1 MFLNE
6 VSDFCEFL
14 ATKTHSIEE
23 ILAHI
28 TLRVFSPLNASTT
41 FICELNSQNLV
52 ESLGVF
58 GLGKGLEDKYPNLY
72 SFHEP
77 LPVPDAMRKRKV
89 LWINTLPKW
98 PDEYP
103 ALKDAPE
110 VKGAKTFICFP
121 IEKCGTPVAAVGL
134 FCNAKIDHDSE
145 TETFLKAIGNVLALH
160 LYREPRISD
169 DKNGFDRNLKST
181 NSNSGSVSRELTD
194 RQSLVLRLISESR
207 TNSAIGELLGYS
219 ESTVRQ
225 ETIKIFA
232 KMRCSGREEAS
243 RIYRDLQ
250 KPILKE

>member
-14 ATKTHSIEE
+14 ATKIHSIEE
-23 ILAHI
+23 ILSHM

-41 FICELNSQNLV
+41 FICELNSRNLV
-52 ESLGVF
+52 ESLGAF

-72 SFHEP
+72 SFDEP
-77 LPVPDAMRKRKV
+77 LPVPDAMRKRKI

-103 ALKDAPE
+103 GLKDAPD

-121 IEKCGTPVAAVGL
+121 IEKSGTPVAAFGL
-134 FCNAKIDHDSE
+134 FCSNKMDHDSE
-145 TETFLKAIGNVLALH
+145 TEIFLKAIGNVLALH
-160 LYREPRISD
+160 LFREPRISD
-169 DKNGFDRNLKST
+169 EKNRFDHNSKST

-194 RQSLVLRLISESR
+194 RQSLILRLISEGR
-207 TNSAIGELLGYS
+207 TNIVISELLGYS
-219 ESTVRQ
+219 ESTIRQ

-232 KMRCSGREEAS
+232 KLRCNGREEAAK
-243 RIYRDLQ
+243 IYRDLQ
-250 KPILKE
+250 KPNLAE

>member
-14 ATKTHSIEE
+14 ATKIHTIEE
-23 ILAHI
+23 ILSHI
-28 TLRVFSPLNASTT
+28 TLRVFSRLNASTT

-72 SFHEP
+72 SFNEP

-103 ALKDAPE
+103 GLKDAPD
-110 VKGAKTFICFP
+110 VKGARTFICFP
-121 IEKCGTPVAAVGL
+121 IEKSGTPVGAFGL
-134 FCNAKIDHDSE
+134 FCNTKINYDSD
-145 TETFLKAIGNVLALH
+145 TEIFLKAIGNVLALH

-169 DKNGFDRNLKST
+169 EKNKFDSNLKAT
-181 NSNSGSVSRELTD
+181 KSNSVPVNIELSE
-194 RQSLVLRLISESR
+194 RQNLILRLISEGR
-207 TNSAIGELLGYS
+207 TNIVIGELLGYS

-232 KMRCSGREEAS
+232 KLKCNGREEAS
-243 RIYRDLQ
+243 TIYRELQ
-250 KPILKE
+250 KPVLTE